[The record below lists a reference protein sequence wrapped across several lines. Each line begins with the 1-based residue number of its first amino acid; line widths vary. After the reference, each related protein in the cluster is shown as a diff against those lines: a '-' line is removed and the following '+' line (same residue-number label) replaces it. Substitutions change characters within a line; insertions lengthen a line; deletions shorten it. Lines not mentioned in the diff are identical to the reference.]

1 MAWEYTILHEKI
13 DQHEETR
20 ALETVLRK
28 TLVRTVAEATH
39 RQSRCKAMSVRLDLF
54 THKKGP
60 EYTYLTT
67 FKCFYHSDAT
77 FEKFRGV
84 ADIFMRKL
92 ECTIGAPYEEMS
104 VYEAQGDWRIGIQ
117 KICEDDDGR
126 ELEDIEE
133 QFMEQFR
140 NNLEIALIDTDFFIN

>member
-1 MAWEYTILHEKI
+1 
-13 DQHEETR
+13 
-20 ALETVLRK
+20 
-28 TLVRTVAEATH
+28 
-39 RQSRCKAMSVRLDLF
+39 
-54 THKKGP
+54 
-60 EYTYLTT
+60 
-67 FKCFYHSDAT
+67 
-77 FEKFRGV
+77 
-84 ADIFMRKL
+84 MRKL
-92 ECTIGAPYEEMS
+92 ECTIGAPYKEMS